1 MLFYWFWYNCCILA
15 MIKQIFNLASK
26 VLYYMF
32 KSILVFILYRYSAH
46 SKYFH
51 ASDMSRWINMV
62 YRIVIFLS
70 LPFPLSLLLFKIP
83 LHFAIR
89 KLHFLILTFFCKIH
103 CSLVTWIFYK
113 VLNVWVRKV
122 SITGTKWCGPI
133 KKKNPIKTLS
143 PLHIIQSS
151 IKYIY
156 KENVKKKKWNI
167 QVVHII

>member
-70 LPFPLSLLLFKIP
+70 LPFPP
-83 LHFAIR
+83 
-89 KLHFLILTFFCKIH
+89 FF
-103 CSLVTWIFYK
+103 T
-113 VLNVWVRKV
+113 
-122 SITGTKWCGPI
+122 
-133 KKKNPIKTLS
+133 
-143 PLHIIQSS
+143 IIQNSFALRYS
-151 IKYIY
+151 KISLTHFDVFLQNTLFSCHLNFLQSTKCLSTKGIHYR
-156 KENVKKKKWNI
+156 NWMMWAN
-167 QVVHII
+167 